1 MSNLR
6 CKPGDLAV
14 VIHATFKTN
23 LGRIVRVIRP
33 SCGEGDLTYPAH
45 MNTWLVES
53 AEPLTWYRGKKRF
66 RRKSGPVPDAQLQP
80 IRGCARKSKIEKLSL
95 PKKIAA

>member
-1 MSNLR
+1 MTNLR

-23 LGRIVRVIRP
+23 LGHIVRVIRP

-80 IRGCARKSKIEKLSL
+80 IRGGARESKIEKLSL